1 MTHTLWNTPA
11 TQERLRLQPWA
22 LPQPGP
28 AWPTNPSRLDSLLR
42 GFDPISLADMN
53 AVALLNRTD
62 TKFVMPTGQLLHT
75 LAALQSDY
83 RVLCMRGQR
92 LHHYR
97 TLYFDTPDF
106 ALYHLHVNKRPNL
119 YKVRS
124 REYTDTHESFLE
136 VKHKTHKE
144 RTIKERIPTAQ
155 PMVELTTESVDWL
168 NGVYPYDCQV
178 LEPKLWNTFTRITLV
193 SRHCCERVT
202 LDVELAFYADH
213 QQVQMDH
220 LAIAEL
226 KADACSPASPFLA
239 QMRTQRIRPIGFS
252 KYCIGTS
259 LLFDQV
265 KKNALKPKMLR
276 LEKMMKG
283 STCND

>member
-1 MTHTLWNTPA
+1 MTHTPWNTPA
-11 TQERLRLQPWA
+11 TQERPRLQPWA

-28 AWPTNPSRLDSLLR
+28 AWPTNPSRLNSLLR
-42 GFDPISLADMN
+42 GFAPISLSEMN
-53 AVALLNRTD
+53 GVALLNRTD
-62 TKFVMPTGQLLHT
+62 TKFVMPAGQLLHA

-83 RVLCMRGQR
+83 RVLCMAGQR
-92 LHHYR
+92 LHHYH

-124 REYTDTHESFLE
+124 REYTDTRQSFFE
-136 VKHKTHKE
+136 VKHKTHKD

-155 PMVELTTESVDWL
+155 PMVELTAEAVDWL
-168 NGVYPYDCQV
+168 QGVFPYDGQA

-193 SRHCCERVT
+193 SKHCCERVT
-202 LDVELAFYADH
+202 LDVGLTFYADH

-226 KADACSPASPFLA
+226 KADANNQTSPFLL
-239 QMRTQRIRPIGFS
+239 QMRAQRIRPHGFS

-259 LLFDQV
+259 LLYKQV
-265 KKNALKPKMLR
+265 KKNALKPKILL
-276 LEKMMKG
+276 LEKIMKG
-283 STCND
+283 NTWND